1 MYFCSIYGQFYPDG
15 KNSSKGEFKKVFENF
30 TFYDKISIMDGE
42 KMKSDNNEA
51 NVELIK
57 HIEKFKDRVREVKLE
72 KNVFL
77 GEYKE
82 RVLGALT
89 REQVK
94 EKGIYP
100 EIEKILENKEAEK
113 MIISREIDFNDIKKY
128 ISLAKKKN
136 ISYKMIDGLLYT
148 GEIGLVIASS
158 DALSKPLEN
167 PVIKTKKEKFEEK
180 KLSEIYYQ
188 SMGSKICDFHKEII
202 DKELPEYKHGYE
214 KIGIMDSLFGTKC
227 PICEKLG
234 GKKRG

>member
-1 MYFCSIYGQFYPDG
+1 
-15 KNSSKGEFKKVFENF
+15 
-30 TFYDKISIMDGE
+30 
-42 KMKSDNNEA
+42 MKSDNNEA

>member
-1 MYFCSIYGQFYPDG
+1 
-15 KNSSKGEFKKVFENF
+15 
-30 TFYDKISIMDGE
+30 
-42 KMKSDNNEA
+42 MKSDNNETGT
-51 NVELIK
+51 ELIR

-72 KNVFL
+72 KNIFL
-77 GEYKE
+77 GEYRE

-100 EIEKILENKEAEK
+100 EIEKILENKKAEK

-128 ISLAKKKN
+128 INLAKKKN

-148 GEIGLVIASS
+148 GQIGLVIASG
-158 DALSKPLEN
+158 DALDEPPEN

-180 KLSEIYYQ
+180 KLPEIYCQ
-188 SMGSKICDFHKEII
+188 SMGRKICDFHKEII
-202 DKELPEYKHGYE
+202 DTEVSEYKQSYE
-214 KIGIMDSLFGTKC
+214 KIGFMDSLFGVKC